1 MFSMRTCRCCKPIT
15 SFADSPS
22 SPFKSEFGNQR
33 DKYGRSV
40 KLISWACSSRP
51 CTPCYC
57 CHPCVFCVI
66 FVYCWQFI
74 SFVSVMGSAFCLM
87 HGCHFVCW
95 MLFLQPLNQA
105 KLRTT
110 SLFQDKKTS
119 WIILFNI
126 CKSISSCVCL
136 PGWRKTFQTQPKPK
150 TSPLPVCSLKNQKVK
165 IALNADIFL
174 PQTLKPVKIRG
185 YTSEFSGSTMETFN
199 KILITHHHHSM
210 SFHFTSGNLKAWFA
224 HLFSYFHFHVG
235 FICPGFEISASRI
248 STSTLIVWRRMEF
261 GLWFSHRNLIT
272 EKKSPVTVGHSQIL
286 L

>member
-15 SFADSPS
+15 RFADSPS

-87 HGCHFVCW
+87 HGCYFVCW

-110 SLFQDKKTS
+110 SITVD
-119 WIILFNI
+119 
-126 CKSISSCVCL
+126 
-136 PGWRKTFQTQPKPK
+136 
-150 TSPLPVCSLKNQKVK
+150 VCSKTRRPAELFYLTSVNPFPVVFVFQVEEKHFRPNLNQRLHLCPSVPWRINKLK
-165 IALNADIFL
+165 
-174 PQTLKPVKIRG
+174 
-185 YTSEFSGSTMETFN
+185 
-199 KILITHHHHSM
+199 
-210 SFHFTSGNLKAWFA
+210 
-224 HLFSYFHFHVG
+224 
-235 FICPGFEISASRI
+235 
-248 STSTLIVWRRMEF
+248 
-261 GLWFSHRNLIT
+261 
-272 EKKSPVTVGHSQIL
+272 
-286 L
+286 